1 MIFVELSI
9 KVRGF
14 LRDCPVSLGFFVAPC
29 WLALKMSWNIKR
41 IHQHELGVEW
51 EHLI

>member
-1 MIFVELSI
+1 MIFVEYSSRFRDFLGLS
-9 KVRGF
+9 RF
-14 LRDCPVSLGFFVAPC
+14 TRFFFAPC

-41 IHQHELGVEW
+41 VHQHELGVEW